1 MNAEKKKNKIIF
13 FAAPHGAALLLAVW
27 WILSALTG
35 RELLLPSPLSTAARL
50 GALLALPETWLCIG
64 TSLLRTAAGISAGI
78 AAGII
83 FGIVACGGRFA
94 EGMLSPF
101 EKVVRATPVASFII
115 LALVW
120 VPTEGISVLISALI
134 VAPIIFRSVVSSY
147 RAADR
152 KMLELADSY
161 GLGPFRR
168 LSAVIIPS
176 VAPHF
181 IAACSTSVG
190 LGWKAGIA
198 AEVLCTPKNTIGRML
213 YNSKIYLETTDL
225 FAWTVIVILLS
236 VLTEVA
242 VRLIRRASGV

>member
-1 MNAEKKKNKIIF
+1 MNADGKKKKAIYI
-13 FAAPHGAALLLAVW
+13 AAPLGAALLIAVW
-27 WILSALTG
+27 WILSAVIG
-35 RELLLPSPLSTAARL
+35 RELLLPSPVSTAVRL
-50 GALLALPETWLCIG
+50 GGLLVSPDTWLCIG
-64 TSLLRTAAGISAGI
+64 TSLLRTAAGIAAGI
-78 AAGII
+78 AAGVVL
-83 FGIVACGGRFA
+83 GAAACLGGFA
-94 EGMLSPF
+94 EGMLSPL

-120 VPTEGISVLISALI
+120 IPSEGISVLISALI
-134 VAPIIFRSVVSSY
+134 VAPIIYRSVVSSV
-147 RAADR
+147 RATDPR
-152 KMLELADSY
+152 MLELAGAY
-161 GLGPFRR
+161 GLSPFRR
-168 LSAVIIPS
+168 LSAVVIPS

-213 YNSKIYLETTDL
+213 YNSKVYLETTDL

-236 VLTEVA
+236 VITELA